1 MRKDFACIVISHGRP
16 ECSTVKVLRECGY
29 TGKIYIVVDD
39 EDKTLPDYIERYGA
53 DVHVFHKEESFD
65 TGDLGGNKGIATF
78 ARNECR
84 KVAVKNNASY
94 YFMLD
99 DDLKSLSYR
108 YNDNG
113 HLRGI
118 KTREL
123 DRLFNEICTY
133 FDETPV
139 QCIGFGN
146 AVDYIGGVPT
156 FESGNA
162 SRVVMNGYF
171 LRTENIFF
179 WNGRYSEDFIT
190 EVMCGRKGQAWFR
203 FTHVMNQFDVWLPK
217 KNQEYTGGCIASYKS
232 EGSFKLRFYATM
244 FYTDCIKIRQ
254 TENGFDSSIDTTRAF
269 PKILSGRYK
278 KGRK

>member
-1 MRKDFACIVISHGRP
+1 MRNDFACIVISHGRP

-65 TGDLGGNKGIATF
+65 TGDLGGSKGVATY

-84 KVAVKNNASY
+84 KVAVKNNVSY

-118 KTREL
+118 KAREL
-123 DRLFNEICTY
+123 DRLFDGICTY
-133 FDETPV
+133 FDEAPV

-156 FESGNA
+156 FEKGNT
-162 SRVVMNGYF
+162 SRTVMNGYF
-171 LRTENIFF
+171 LRTRNAFD
-179 WNGRYSEDFIT
+179 WNGRYSEDSIT
-190 EVMCGRKGQAWFR
+190 DVLQSRKGQTWFR
-203 FTHVMNQFDVWLPK
+203 FIPVMNVFDVWLPK
-217 KNQEYTGGCIASYKS
+217 KSQEYTGGCISAYKS

-244 FYTDCIKIRQ
+244 FCPDCIKIKESGEGYDWSVAS
-254 TENGFDSSIDTTRAF
+254 ENAY
-269 PKILSGRYK
+269 PKILSWRYK
-278 KGRK
+278 KGRA

>member
-1 MRKDFACIVISHGRP
+1 MRNDFACIVISHGRP

-65 TGDLGGNKGIATF
+65 TGDLGGSKGVATY

-84 KVAVKNNASY
+84 KVAQKNNVMY

-99 DDLKSLSYR
+99 DDLKSISYR

-118 KTREL
+118 KAREL
-123 DRLFNEICTY
+123 DRLFDGMCEY
-133 FDETPV
+133 FDEAPV

-156 FESGNA
+156 FEKGNT
-162 SRVVMNGYF
+162 SRTVMNGYF
-171 LRTENIFF
+171 LRTRNAFD
-179 WNGRYSEDFIT
+179 WDGRYSEDSIT
-190 EVMCGRKGQAWFR
+190 DVLQSRKGQAWFR
-203 FTHVMNQFDVWLPK
+203 FIPVMNVFDVWLPK
-217 KNQEYTGGCIASYKS
+217 KSKEYTGGCISAYKS

-244 FYTDCIKIRQ
+244 FCPDYIKIKESGEGYDWSVAS
-254 TENGFDSSIDTTRAF
+254 ENAY

-278 KGRK
+278 KGMV

>member
-1 MRKDFACIVISHGRP
+1 MRKNFACIVISHGRP
-16 ECSTVKVLRECGY
+16 ECSMVKVLRECGY

-39 EDKTLPDYIERYGA
+39 EDKTLPDYVERYGA
-53 DVHVFHKEESFD
+53 DVHVFHKEENFD
-65 TGDLGGNKGIATF
+65 TGDLGGSKSIATF

-84 KVAVKNNASY
+84 KVAVKNNLSY

-108 YNDNG
+108 YNDNW

-118 KTREL
+118 KAREL
-123 DRLFNEICTY
+123 DRLFEGICTY

-162 SRVVMNGYF
+162 NRTVMNDYF
-171 LRTENIFF
+171 LRTENIFS
-179 WNGRYSEDFIT
+179 WSGRYSEDLIAD
-190 EVMCGRKGQAWFR
+190 VMCSRKGQAWFR
-203 FTHVMNQFDVWLPK
+203 FTPVMNQFDVWMPK
-217 KNQEYTGGCIASYKS
+217 KNQEYTGGCISSYKR
-232 EGSFKLRFYATM
+232 EGSFKMRFYEVM
-244 FYTDCIKIRQ
+244 FYPDCVKLRESGDGYDW
-254 TENGFDSSIDTTRAF
+254 TLTTGNAY
-269 PKILSGRYK
+269 PKIMSGRYK
-278 KGRK
+278 IGRK